1 MPASRP
7 RLVAVV
13 VIDEPSAGAY
23 YGGAVAAPVFARV
36 MAGALR
42 LMEIPPDDLPDGA
55 GLVHTAGSAE
65 ELG

>member
-1 MPASRP
+1 
-7 RLVAVV
+7 VV

-23 YGGAVAAPVFARV
+23 YGGAVAAPVFSRV

-42 LMEIPPDDLPDGA
+42 LMEIPPDDLPEGA
-55 GLVHTAGSAE
+55 GFVHSAGDAE